1 MHFLARFEVRHVL
14 LIDRDEGA
22 ILWIATVP
30 RRAVSHAE
38 RTKPAQFH
46 AVAARHRRNDFF
58 EDSVDDLFSVAQE
71 KVRVLCQDAL
81 CKFRFYHVSH
91 QSMPEVALGVV
102 LSIRGHS
109 LNLAQQAT
117 EQ

>member
-1 MHFLARFEVRHVL
+1 VHFFARLEVRHVL

-38 RTKPAQFH
+38 RTKPTQFH
-46 AVAARHRRNDFF
+46 AVAARHRRNDFS
-58 EDSVDDLFSVAQE
+58 ENGVDDLFSVAQI

-81 CKFRFYHVSH
+81 GKFGFDHVLY
-91 QSMPEVALGVV
+91 QSMPEAASVAFL
-102 LSIRGHS
+102 
-109 LNLAQQAT
+109 
-117 EQ
+117 